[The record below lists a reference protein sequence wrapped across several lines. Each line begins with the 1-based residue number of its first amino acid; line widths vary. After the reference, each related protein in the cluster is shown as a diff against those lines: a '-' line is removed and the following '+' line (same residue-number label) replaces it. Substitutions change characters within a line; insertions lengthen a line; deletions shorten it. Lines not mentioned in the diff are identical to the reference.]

1 MGVHTLF
8 IRCAIYVGIILNL
21 FLFSGCAVLQSSQ
34 VSPNFDKNKFKRVG
48 LLVCRVGSFNSGVIA
63 PIVLETDY
71 SNRIPKRELSAGM
84 LYLKEH
90 KDVYIETDSRIK
102 ESFPDYPRIRNAFM
116 GETFFKNIT
125 PDIYRVVES
134 CLSTKG
140 YLVTDVAGTSR
151 AWNKPLSEMTVLEII
166 SRLRGYVDALFVL
179 HYMDIAVDGEFSEI
193 MYNFSIF
200 DLSTNERVLY
210 FNSRW
215 PYPSIIEAIHKD
227 PSVPPGT
234 ITKEKVSD
242 SSSEVLQY
250 GGKARITTTTYS
262 YKHNMSSDEITRY
275 ALKYMRYGFPAGSGS
290 ESRPG
295 LTAGSL
301 PPSLE
306 SLIP

>member
-1 MGVHTLF
+1 MRLHSLSTRF
-8 IRCAIYVGIILNL
+8 AIYVGIILNL

-34 VSPNFDKNKFKRVG
+34 VSPNFDKNKLKKVG
-48 LLVCRVGSFNSGVIA
+48 LLVCRVGSFHSGVIA
-63 PIVLETDY
+63 PIVLEADY

-102 ESFPDYPRIRNAFM
+102 ESFPDYPKIRNAYM

-140 YLVTDVAGTSR
+140 YLVTDVAGASR
-151 AWNKPLSEMTVLEII
+151 AWNQPLSEMTVSEIL
-166 SRLRGYVDALFVL
+166 SRLKGSVDALLVF
-179 HYMDIAVDGEFSEI
+179 HYMDMAVDRMFAEI
-193 MYNFSIF
+193 MYNFSVF

-227 PSVPPGT
+227 PSVPAGT

-242 SSSEVLQY
+242 SSSEVSQY
-250 GGKARITTTTYS
+250 TGRAGSRGERYL
-262 YKHNMSSDEITRY
+262 YRHNLSSDQIAGY

-306 SLIP
+306 SLFP

>member
-1 MGVHTLF
+1 MRLRSFST
-8 IRCAIYVGIILNL
+8 RCAIYVGIILNL

-48 LLVCRVGSFNSGVIA
+48 LLVCRVGSFHSGVIA

-90 KDVYIETDSRIK
+90 KDVYIETDSRVK
-102 ESFPDYPRIRNAFM
+102 ESFPDYPRIRNAYM
-116 GETFFKNIT
+116 RETFFKNIT
-125 PDIYRVVES
+125 PDIYRVVEA
-134 CLSTKG
+134 CLSSKR
-140 YLVTDVAGTSR
+140 YLVTDVAGASR
-151 AWNKPLSEMTVLEII
+151 AWNKPLSEM
-166 SRLRGYVDALFVL
+166 
-179 HYMDIAVDGEFSEI
+179 AVAEI

-215 PYPSIIEAIHKD
+215 PYPFIIEAIHKD
-227 PSVPPGT
+227 PSVPAGT
-234 ITKEKVSD
+234 IVKEKVSD
-242 SSSEVLQY
+242 SSSDK
-250 GGKARITTTTYS
+250 GKAGSTRERYV
-262 YKHNMSSDEITRY
+262 YKHTLSSDEITGY
-275 ALKYMRYGFPAGSGS
+275 ALKYMRYGFPPGSGS
-290 ESRPG
+290 EFRPG
-295 LTAGSL
+295 LTTGWL